1 MSQTDLESYL
11 QNVLIFKQLHKH
23 EMSVY
28 TPEKYNTTGGG
39 GHVLGVSASTS
50 ILTVLQ
56 PLFEALIFN
65 TGFLMAQDMIN

>member
-11 QNVLIFKQLHKH
+11 QNVWIFKQLHKH
-23 EMSVY
+23 ETSVY
-28 TPEKYNTTGGG
+28 TSEKYNTTGGC

-50 ILTVLQ
+50 ILTVLKKST
-56 PLFEALIFN
+56 IFN